1 MRKSWDNA
9 WLFAEKVGNG
19 GKGAG
24 QHDPILFQLG
34 CLSTEAKNGRAAI
47 FEQYQKQMF

>member
-19 GKGAG
+19 GKERNMHTKCQSIELGANRSSG
-24 QHDPILFQLG
+24 YEVVLL
-34 CLSTEAKNGRAAI
+34 LKKE
-47 FEQYQKQMF
+47 